1 MVCVAHAVRRIR
13 GSRISLLSVGHAC
26 STRGSVGTAPKL
38 VHSRARLH
46 AHVRAGRESSV
57 RIVAI
62 VLGLAGAGFRARV
75 SVPIETARRL
85 GTWPY
90 GFYGSY
96 GDRADDSRKANP
108 GDPDTASL
116 AAERVTGDSERRPS
130 RWPPWVGGKLRLLS
144 RRPGAASEKCDTSEP
159 CPRAIHGIYRG
170 AARSISCRCS
180 VNRRRKSGERGVN
193 RAEEARLASQVSFK
207 VSTWSTHGAWPRGS
221 SRQASFR
228 PWRRSFWSLFATWSN
243 RAHRPPRAKLG

>member
-1 MVCVAHAVRRIR
+1 MAVWLLRLLRGPRRR
-13 GSRISLLSVGHAC
+13 LPQGKPRRSRYRLS
-26 STRGSVGTAPKL
+26 R
-38 VHSRARLH
+38 SRAGH
-46 AHVRAGRESSV
+46 
-57 RIVAI
+57 
-62 VLGLAGAGFRARV
+62 
-75 SVPIETARRL
+75 
-85 GTWPY
+85 
-90 GFYGSY
+90 
-96 GDRADDSRKANP
+96 
-108 GDPDTASL
+108 
-116 AAERVTGDSERRPS
+116 GDSERRPS